1 MFWSLVSTVVID
13 NLISLPLSVVHY
25 VPLVLDVPS
34 AVLGTSDHLFSISF
48 TNVPYSGKVPHRPA
62 SPLDPLLAALV
73 SIFIICTAMVSAV
86 LFLRFRQRSEHPEFH
101 RLQDLPMV
109 SLRTK
114 LDVLDIAIFLYSIL
128 YESNETILE
137 NTHLN
142 SVSLYQDDLLED
154 TPLSRYSY

>member
-1 MFWSLVSTVVID
+1 MFWSLVSTVEID

-34 AVLGTSDHLFSISF
+34 AVLGPSDHLFSISF

-109 SLRTK
+109 SLGTK
-114 LDVLDIAIFLYSIL
+114 LSWISPLFLYSIL